1 MDDKPDALTAG
12 NALGPKGARTRT
24 AIIDA
29 ALQLFRERGYEATT
43 MRAIAAEADVS
54 LGNAYYYFK
63 SKEHLIQA
71 FYDRTQL
78 EHAEAAAP
86 LLAARGRPRGPHR
99 RCRRGLGRRDGA
111 LPGLCRDVLQE
122 RG

>member
-1 MDDKPDALTAG
+1 MDDNPDALTAG
-12 NALGPKGARTRT
+12 TVIGPKGARTRT

-43 MRAIAAEADVS
+43 MRAVAAEADVS

-78 EHAEAAAP
+78 ERAEAAAP
-86 LLAARGRPRGPHR
+86 LL
-99 RCRRGLGRRDGA
+99 
-111 LPGLCRDVLQE
+111 E
-122 RG
+122 RGANTRPASSVSPRLGST